1 MYSLCHFLKLINS
14 HFFNNL
20 SIVKWKTWHHS
31 ADHFLLFC
39 QVSNEVLV
47 PSIALSYINFHETG
61 LSSNGWKKK
70 LLYGCMNK
78 ENVKSFYHL
87 CPLNNLWQL
96 LENKKN
102 KCFSLQASSGSHVSH
117 VYCYLFWF
125 LIWADGFSLASVLII
140 LTQPGNF
147 NLLMGESS
155 LTCDDKIFNS
165 GQQRLASG

>member
-1 MYSLCHFLKLINS
+1 
-14 HFFNNL
+14 
-20 SIVKWKTWHHS
+20 
-31 ADHFLLFC
+31 
-39 QVSNEVLV
+39 
-47 PSIALSYINFHETG
+47 
-61 LSSNGWKKK
+61 
-70 LLYGCMNK
+70 MNK

-96 LENKKN
+96 LENKKTN
-102 KCFSLQASSGSHVSH
+102 AFHFKLAAALTRLMSIAICSDFSCGQMVS
-117 VYCYLFWF
+117 L
-125 LIWADGFSLASVLII
+125 LPLVLII